1 MKKSTKILIGAVAAT
16 VVVCVLIVVVASLRG
31 KNPDFTPTTAPVTDP
46 GTTYFDLDPA
56 NTPDIPTNPTTTA
69 APTTVDL
76 SAAIIGKWMDSAN
89 MSGYEFLKDGTVAVT
104 YVNLTIP
111 FINLPINGTANG
123 TYTINGNEVTM
134 KYSIYTKTIIKH
146 FFASINGNELSLR
159 DVDENDTATYRRMNG
174 NETIPTAVPQT
185 SDDLTGTWVNSDA
198 TMRFVF
204 NEDATVNITFVG
216 YKDKSVSRKGLNGD
230 YIGLY
235 MVQGNFIT
243 IQFIADG
250 EKLTLEYTY
259 TINRNT
265 LSLTDKNNDT
275 TLFVRAGT
283 GSNAYATAEDLRGK
297 WRDSTGTNGY
307 NFQEGGIVELT
318 LVNFTVPVINM
329 PINGTYNGTYQVDGE
344 RLTIRYSVLGKAITD
359 VYRFSVDGNT
369 LTLTNEEN
377 GKVSAY
383 LRG

>member
-1 MKKSTKILIGAVAAT
+1 MKKSTKILIGAVAVT
-16 VVVCVLIVVVASLRG
+16 VVVCVLIVVIATMRD
-31 KNPDFTPTTAPVTDP
+31 KKPADPTTTAPVTGSD
-46 GTTYFDLDPA
+46 TTYFDIDPG
-56 NTPDIPTNPTTTA
+56 NPSDVPTDPTSAVTQPSA
-69 APTTVDL
+69 DL
-76 SAAIIGKWMDSAN
+76 STAIIGKWMDSAN
-89 MSGYEFLKDGTVAVT
+89 MSGFEFFKDGTVSVT

-134 KYSIYTKTIIKH
+134 KYSIYTKTIVKH
-146 FFASINGNELSLR
+146 FFASINGNELSMR
-159 DVDENDTATYRRMNG
+159 DVDENDVSTYRRMG
-174 NETIPTAVPQT
+174 ENETIPTAAPQA

-198 TMRFVF
+198 TVRYVF
-204 NEDATVNITFVG
+204 NDDATVNATFVG
-216 YKDKSVSRKGLNGD
+216 YKDKSVSRKELNGS
-230 YIGLY
+230 YTGLY
-235 MVQGNFIT
+235 MAQGNYLT
-243 IQFIADG
+243 IQFVADN

-265 LSLTDKNNDT
+265 LSLTGKNNDT

-283 GSNAYATAEDLRGK
+283 GANTYATAEDLRGRWK
-297 WRDSTGTNGY
+297 DSTGTNGY

-344 RLTIRYSVLGKAITD
+344 RLTIRYSVFGKAITD
-359 VYRFSVDGNT
+359 VYRFSIDGNT
-369 LTLTNEEN
+369 LTLTNEES

-383 LRG
+383 MRG

>member
-1 MKKSTKILIGAVAAT
+1 MKKSTKILIGAAAAT

-31 KNPDFTPTTAPVTDP
+31 KNPDFTPTTEPVTDP

-89 MSGYEFLKDGTVAVT
+89 MSGYEFFKDGTVAVT

-174 NETIPTAVPQT
+174 NETIPTAAPQT

-204 NEDATVNITFVG
+204 NDDATVNITFVG
-216 YKDKSVSRKGLNGD
+216 YKDTSASRKGRHG
-230 YIGLY
+230 
-235 MVQGNFIT
+235 
-243 IQFIADG
+243 
-250 EKLTLEYTY
+250 
-259 TINRNT
+259 
-265 LSLTDKNNDT
+265 
-275 TLFVRAGT
+275 
-283 GSNAYATAEDLRGK
+283 
-297 WRDSTGTNGY
+297 DST
-307 NFQEGGIVELT
+307 
-318 LVNFTVPVINM
+318 
-329 PINGTYNGTYQVDGE
+329 
-344 RLTIRYSVLGKAITD
+344 
-359 VYRFSVDGNT
+359 
-369 LTLTNEEN
+369 
-377 GKVSAY
+377 
-383 LRG
+383 